1 MSCTGLYADLE
12 HITDIT
18 SDSKML
24 ITIFDLYKSHKDSFA
39 KNIVFDSASESFSKY
54 LQKIIL
60 TALFTDTSGTVNPHV
75 VQIYF
80 NTATF
85 DEIKKDRKVTLEAQL
100 GVIGGTM
107 GLLTGF
113 SILSA
118 VQIIYYLFR
127 MVLCPNQQ
135 RGNSMVIK

>member
-1 MSCTGLYADLE
+1 MPRAWCLTLLLPASV
-12 HITDIT
+12 
-18 SDSKML
+18 
-24 ITIFDLYKSHKDSFA
+24 SFA
-39 KNIVFDSASESFSKY
+39 FPSNIIHYQLV
-54 LQKIIL
+54 IL
-60 TALFTDTSGTVNPHV
+60 SGTSINYQPKL
-75 VQIYF
+75 VQIF
-80 NTATF
+80 FDTATF
-85 DEIKKDRKVTLEAQL
+85 VEIEKDRKVTWEAQL